1 MKKMTA
7 FAFLLAFAF
16 GTFASLAPASADK
29 HKQNF
34 QQQRCNG
41 NTCR

>member
-1 MKKMTA
+1 MKKIAA
-7 FAFLLAFAF
+7 FAFFF
-16 GTFASLAPASADK
+16 TFVVGTFASLSPASADK

-41 NTCR
+41 NSCR